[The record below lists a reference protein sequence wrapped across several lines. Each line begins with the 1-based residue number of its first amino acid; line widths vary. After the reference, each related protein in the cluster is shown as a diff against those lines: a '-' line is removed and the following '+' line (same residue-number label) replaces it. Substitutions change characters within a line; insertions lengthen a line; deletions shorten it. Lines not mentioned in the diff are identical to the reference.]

1 MEWKKTSAE
10 TITETKVCTGET
22 VVKVLTCTWAPPVE
36 LTTDLKVEMDA
47 QIFYATD
54 GSSLIKK
61 QVRSK
66 IWSGCDENMRRS
78 PKNSQKLTDDQPPMR
93 KKIQEKS
100 PEFLK

>member
-54 GSSLIKK
+54 GSSLSRI
-61 QVRSK
+61 QVRSNIFVAVMK
-66 IWSGCDENMRRS
+66 TSGE
-78 PKNSQKLTDDQPPMR
+78 
-93 KKIQEKS
+93 I
-100 PEFLK
+100 